1 MTGDKKMRKSLKKVL
16 LVISIVMIMTITVY
30 AADEKKGSRVEGSYK
45 MTWCDV
51 VHWSGF
57 FNCDPDLGAETIDD
71 SSKHELYTYVSYRA
85 LNDGI
90 LVKTN
95 TKSSA
100 NMYVM
105 IVDNNFADS
114 ADKIYFVHRIYKKST
129 GLAKVTKSIVMND

>member
-1 MTGDKKMRKSLKKVL
+1 MRKSLKKVL
-16 LVISIVMIMTITVY
+16 LVISIVMMMTITVY
-30 AADEKKGSRVEGSYK
+30 AADKKSNTEVEGSYR

-57 FNCDPDLGAETIDD
+57 FNFDPDLGAETIDD

-85 LNDGI
+85 LDDGI

-100 NMYVM
+100 NTYVM
-105 IVDNNFADS
+105 IVDDNFADS

-129 GLAKVTKSIVMND
+129 GLAKVTKSVVMYD